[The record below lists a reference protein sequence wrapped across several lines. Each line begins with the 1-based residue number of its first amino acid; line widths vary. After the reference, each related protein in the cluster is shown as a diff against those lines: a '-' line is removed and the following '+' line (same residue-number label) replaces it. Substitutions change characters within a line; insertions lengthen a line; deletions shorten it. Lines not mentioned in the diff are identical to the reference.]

1 VLTAGELGGFSAAHA
16 IWSVSDGSTLI
27 PMLTC
32 VDQNNERQMIRL
44 VQDQLE
50 KAVQDGKARL
60 EANPMDANDAALLYD
75 GYITHDGAQ
84 VDAVII
90 ELRSYFSP
98 GSRVAIAVP
107 YTPGSGASF
116 KVHKPKLLQWSA
128 CEDFDV
134 EAVFKAFFTGI
145 GQHEQGA
152 RIWAD
157 SLDESR

>member
-1 VLTAGELGGFSAAHA
+1 MLTTAELAGFSSAHA

-27 PMLTC
+27 PMLTYA
-32 VDQNNERQMIRL
+32 DQNNERQMIRL
-44 VQDQLE
+44 VQQPLE
-50 KAVQDGKARL
+50 VAVQDGKARL
-60 EANPMDANDAALLYD
+60 DTNPMDANDAALLYD
-75 GYITHDGAQ
+75 GYIAHEGAQ

-98 GSRVAIAVP
+98 DSRIAIAVP
-107 YTPGSGASF
+107 YTPGSGDRF
-116 KVHKPKLLQWSA
+116 KVHKPKLLQWA
-128 CEDFDV
+128 GCEDFDV
-134 EAVFKAFFTGI
+134 NEIFKAFFTGI